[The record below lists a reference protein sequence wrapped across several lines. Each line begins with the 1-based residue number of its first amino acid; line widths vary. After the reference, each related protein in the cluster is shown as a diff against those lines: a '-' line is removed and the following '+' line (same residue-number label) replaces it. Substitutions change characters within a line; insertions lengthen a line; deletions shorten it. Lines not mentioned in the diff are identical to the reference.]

1 MIATHTDPHGRA
13 GIPGEKDSGA
23 KGRPQR
29 VGDDLGRSRLPP
41 GTTQVQGNVYVGIH
55 QAGQDVPAREGLRTR
70 SRLTGETAVADDQLS
85 FAAIVQA
92 DGTHDPAG

>member
-1 MIATHTDPHGRA
+1 
-13 GIPGEKDSGA
+13 
-23 KGRPQR
+23 
-29 VGDDLGRSRLPP
+29 
-41 GTTQVQGNVYVGIH
+41 VYVGIH
-55 QAGQDVPAREGLRTR
+55 QAGQDIPAREGLRTR